1 MATLGEMF
9 GTDQARTFMGL
20 PVWDG
25 SAAPAV
31 LVGADGCTPYRSVG
45 FYCAGGPA
53 AVRAASAPFTADKHN
68 FDVGGPAFGPR
79 LPADA
84 GDLAVREDDP
94 EGNRRRIR
102 EAVAEVLATGA
113 VPVLLGGDDSLP
125 IPMLEALAGAG
136 PLTILQVDA
145 HIDWRDEVEGER
157 WGLSSTM
164 RRASEMPHVER
175 VVQVGQRGMGSARPS
190 DVADALAWGARLV
203 PASHPDPVAEA
214 LSHVPP
220 GSRVAL
226 CLDWDALDP
235 AVMPAVIGRA
245 AGGLSFHQVLALI
258 AGAQAKAGVVAMSA
272 VELMPSRDV
281 DGLGAML
288 AAQLVAAALG
298 LLARGP

>member
-9 GTDQARTFMGL
+9 GTGEAQTFMGL
-20 PVWDG
+20 PAWDG
-25 SAAPAV
+25 AAAPAV
-31 LVGADGCTPYRSVG
+31 LLGADGCTPYRSVG

-53 AVRAASAPFTADKHN
+53 AIRAASAPFSADKHS
-68 FDVGGPAFGPR
+68 FDVQGPAFGPR

-84 GDLAVREDDP
+84 GDLAMRADDSD
-94 EGNRRRIR
+94 GNRRLIR
-102 EAVAEVLATGA
+102 EAVTEVVAVGA

-125 IPMLEALAGAG
+125 IPMLEALGEGG

-175 VVQVGQRGMGSARPS
+175 IVQVGQRGMGSARPS

-203 PASHPDPVAEA
+203 PASRPDPVGEA

-220 GSRVAL
+220 GARVAL

-235 AVMPAVIGRA
+235 AVMPAVIGRT
-245 AGGLSFHQVLALI
+245 AGGLSFHQVLALVE
-258 AGAQAKAGVVAMSA
+258 GAQAKARIVAMDA

-298 LLARGP
+298 LVARGS